1 MFFDQLSVS
10 QKLFWGFAIVIMLMV
25 VVACVG
31 AVRVRSINGILTE
44 LTDYNAV
51 KQRYA
56 INMRGSVHD
65 RSVAIR
71 DAILAQNSTYYKTQA
86 DLIQRLN
93 IDYRQNKEN
102 MADMFARIPEKVN
115 DHERQLATNINVI
128 EARATPK
135 IKEALVLARK
145 DEHTAAKILEENLA
159 KDFTKWLAAINAF
172 IDYEEYLNQQ
182 LTPKARSI
190 ASHFSF
196 LMFILT
202 FITTVAGF
210 TIAYLITRNIR
221 GSLGA
226 EPAQIRKVVAAIAE
240 GDLSKKVD
248 THFKK
253 SALNAIKEMQAS
265 MVHIIKQISQ
275 SSSDISQKS
284 LLVLNLS
291 KVSQDN
297 ASKQEDMTAQLIT
310 NMQKIQNS
318 IQDVEAIVEQTEA
331 NSTQSVELSKKGKEA
346 MENMTAG
353 MARITSGVEDSAA
366 QIQSLDQHAQNIG
379 HSTELIQDIADQTNL
394 LALNAAIE
402 AARAGEHGRG
412 FAVVADEIRKLAEH
426 TGEATK
432 EINHIIQLIQE
443 ETKKSVASME
453 NMVVEVRDGQKHVDE
468 AVKALETI
476 YDKAANSLED
486 TKKVVTHSHS
496 QHSQIED
503 IAKKIHQI
511 AKIAAQVSESM
522 VSNTKEVG
530 VLEETAQN
538 LQKLVHNFTL

>member
-1 MFFDQLSVS
+1 MRFYRF
-10 QKLFWGFAIVIMLMV
+10 
-25 VVACVG
+25 
-31 AVRVRSINGILTE
+31 VRT
-44 LTDYNAV
+44 
-51 KQRYA
+51 
-56 INMRGSVHD
+56 
-65 RSVAIR
+65 
-71 DAILAQNSTYYKTQA
+71 
-86 DLIQRLN
+86 
-93 IDYRQNKEN
+93 
-102 MADMFARIPEKVN
+102 
-115 DHERQLATNINVI
+115 
-128 EARATPK
+128 
-135 IKEALVLARK
+135 
-145 DEHTAAKILEENLA
+145 
-159 KDFTKWLAAINAF
+159 
-172 IDYEEYLNQQ
+172 
-182 LTPKARSI
+182 
-190 ASHFSF
+190 
-196 LMFILT
+196 
-202 FITTVAGF
+202 
-210 TIAYLITRNIR
+210 
-221 GSLGA
+221 A
-226 EPAQIRKVVAAIAE
+226 EPAQIRKVVATIAK
-240 GDLSKKVD
+240 GDLSKSVQ
-248 THFKK
+248 TRFKK
-253 SALNAIKEMQAS
+253 SALDAISEMQSS

-284 LLVLNLS
+284 LLVSDLS
-291 KVSQDN
+291 KVSMDN
-297 ASKQEDMTAQLIT
+297 ANMQENMTTQLIA
-310 NMQKIQNS
+310 NMQEIQNS
-318 IQDVEAIVEQTEA
+318 IQNVEAIVEQTEA

-346 MENMTAG
+346 MKDMAAG
-353 MARITSGVEDSAA
+353 ISRITSGVESSAT

-379 HSTELIQDIADQTNL
+379 HSTELIQGIADQTNL

-426 TGEATK
+426 TGEAK

-511 AKIAAQVSESM
+511 AQMAAQVSESM

>member
-1 MFFDQLSVS
+1 
-10 QKLFWGFAIVIMLMV
+10 
-25 VVACVG
+25 
-31 AVRVRSINGILTE
+31 
-44 LTDYNAV
+44 
-51 KQRYA
+51 
-56 INMRGSVHD
+56 
-65 RSVAIR
+65 
-71 DAILAQNSTYYKTQA
+71 
-86 DLIQRLN
+86 
-93 IDYRQNKEN
+93 
-102 MADMFARIPEKVN
+102 
-115 DHERQLATNINVI
+115 
-128 EARATPK
+128 
-135 IKEALVLARK
+135 
-145 DEHTAAKILEENLA
+145 
-159 KDFTKWLAAINAF
+159 
-172 IDYEEYLNQQ
+172 
-182 LTPKARSI
+182 
-190 ASHFSF
+190 
-196 LMFILT
+196 
-202 FITTVAGF
+202 
-210 TIAYLITRNIR
+210 
-221 GSLGA
+221 
-226 EPAQIRKVVAAIAE
+226 
-240 GDLSKKVD
+240 
-248 THFKK
+248 
-253 SALNAIKEMQAS
+253 

-353 MARITSGVEDSAA
+353 MARITSGVEDSVA

-402 AARAGEHGRG
+402 VARAGEHGRG

-476 YDKAANSLED
+476 YDKAKKLFRGYQKGGD
-486 TKKVVTHSHS
+486 TLP
-496 QHSQIED
+496 QP
-503 IAKKIHQI
+503 
-511 AKIAAQVSESM
+511 AQP
-522 VSNTKEVG
+522 N
-530 VLEETAQN
+530 
-538 LQKLVHNFTL
+538 